1 MEHDAHHACRQ
12 RFPAR
17 RPQGSV
23 SSVLLVHGAFLD
35 GSCWAK
41 VILLLKEKGVSA
53 IALQN
58 PLRSLADDVAVVRR
72 ALTCQKG
79 RVLLVGHS
87 WGGAVITEAGDDP
100 KVAGLVYVA
109 ACAPDAGESFE
120 DWARPYLHGAV
131 GSELRPYGDDGY
143 LALTE
148 QGIRKRLAPDIP
160 DDEAYLL
167 YSTQAPIAMR
177 CFSDK
182 LTKAAWKSKPT
193 WYIVAQNDYTT
204 PPGAER
210 DSAAKMDATTLTLSS
225 SSVPMLSQPE
235 AVAGFILEAASMLDD
250 DWQDC
255 VPSISK

>member
-1 MEHDAHHACRQ
+1 LEHDAHHAYRQ

-17 RPQGSV
+17 RQQASV
-23 SSVLLVHGAFLD
+23 SSVLFVHGAFLD

-41 VILLLKEKGVSA
+41 VILLLKEKGISA

-72 ALTCQKG
+72 ALTCQNR

-100 KVAGLVYVA
+100 KVAGLLYVA

-131 GSELRPYGDDGY
+131 GPELRPYGEDGY
-143 LALTE
+143 LALTK
-148 QGIRKRLAPDIP
+148 QGIRKTLAPDIP
-160 DDEAYLL
+160 GDESDLL
-167 YSTQAPIAMR
+167 YATQAPIAMR

-182 LTKAAWKSKPT
+182 LTKAAWRSKPT
-193 WYIVAQNDYTT
+193 WHIVAENDYTI
-204 PPGAER
+204 PPAAER
-210 DSAAKMDATTLTLSS
+210 DSAARMDATTLTLLSS
-225 SSVPMLSQPE
+225 GVPMLSQPK

-250 DWQDC
+250 D
-255 VPSISK
+255 